1 MKPYEI
7 LELSQKSDIQ
17 TVERRFMHLCS
28 ILQNNENSMGNNLDK
43 YNELAFELLL
53 SYSVYI
59 IQYFHQNKINLTVKH
74 QGRIFLLNENKRSL
88 NQIYKYLANA
98 KN

>member
-7 LELSQKSDIQ
+7 LELSKKSDIQ

-43 YNELAFELLL
+43 YNEYEKEKGF
-53 SYSVYI
+53 I
-59 IQYFHQNKINLTVKH
+59 NGIINLNTRTFK
-74 QGRIFLLNENKRSL
+74 EDSKD
-88 NQIYKYLANA
+88 Y
-98 KN
+98 